1 MKKTLVLFLVLAQAV
16 LLNAVYAQGS
26 EYPNKPIRFIAVG
39 APGSISDIVPR
50 VLAQELSAGL
60 GQPVIVDNRPGG
72 SGQIAS
78 IAAVNSP
85 ADGYTMVLNAVGSH
99 VIAPLLGKITFDPVK
114 DFIPI
119 ALAASMPLVLVVDPS
134 STPITSVKQLVD
146 LAKSKPGTLSYGSM
160 GYSSTPA
167 IATQLL
173 QKAAGI
179 ELIHVPY
186 KGTAA
191 AVQDITGGRL
201 TMIFD
206 TVGTALPHVKSGKL
220 RPLAVSSP
228 KRSAVLPDIP
238 TMQELGYAGFDVELW
253 YGVWV
258 PANTPADRVKRL
270 EAEFTRVL
278 EKPSIIERFQGMG
291 LGVQPLVGE
300 KFAAYQTK
308 EFAKWRNILA
318 DLNIKPD

>member
-1 MKKTLVLFLVLAQAV
+1 MKSIFALFLVLAQAV
-16 LLNAVYAQGS
+16 LPHAVRAQAS
-26 EYPNKPIRFIAVG
+26 DYPNKPIRFIAVG

-50 VLAQELSAGL
+50 ILAQELSAGL
-60 GQPVIVDNRPGG
+60 GQSVVVDNRPGG

-78 IAAVNSP
+78 IAAANSP

-119 ALAASMPLVLVVDPS
+119 ALAASMPLVLVVDPA
-134 STPITSVKQLVD
+134 STPVTSVKQLVE

-160 GYSSTPA
+160 GYSSTPS

-191 AVQDITGGRL
+191 AIQDISGGRL
-201 TMIFD
+201 TMLFD

-228 KRSAVLPDIP
+228 RRSAVLPDVP
-238 TMQELGYAGFDVELW
+238 TMQELGFAGFDVELW

-270 EAEFTRVL
+270 EAEFAKVL
-278 EKPSIIERFQGMG
+278 EKPSVVERLQGMG
-291 LGVQPLVGE
+291 LGVQPIVGE
-300 KFAAYQTK
+300 KFAAYQER
-308 EFAKWRNILA
+308 EFAKWRGITA